1 MRTRLILE
9 IVCVNM
15 LLAVSVNLVSAACL
29 TPPASLQTI
38 SQFRLA
44 PVDLVAPNSDTRA
57 IEATTRD
64 LAGTDASLAADLVRI
79 ARGTNPRYQTAIAA
93 GLALAAI
100 SCSTVDQKAAQL
112 IQEAAASFQ
121 DGQFQASFAAVSG
134 DSNPIHLDPLAARRS
149 LAGGAVVH
157 GIHALLWALD
167 SWSAPLGDQV
177 GHWIEFETSAPTD
190 LSLHPHSP
198 GYRLIL
204 NNVLFPAAKQKH
216 LKT

>member
-15 LLAVSVNLVSAACL
+15 LLAVSVNQVSAACL

-44 PVDLVAPNSDTRA
+44 PLDLVAPNSDTWA

-79 ARGTNPRYQTAIAA
+79 AREADPRYQTAIAA

-100 SCSTVDQKAAQL
+100 TCSTVDQQAAQL
-112 IQEAAASFQ
+112 IQEAVASYA

-134 DSNPIHLDPLAARRS
+134 DLSTAATFAAIGSASSSTGSVQVTNSNQSTGPGIAPVSSGGTAA
-149 LAGGAVVH
+149 
-157 GIHALLWALD
+157 
-167 SWSAPLGDQV
+167 
-177 GHWIEFETSAPTD
+177 
-190 LSLHPHSP
+190 
-198 GYRLIL
+198 LI
-204 NNVLFPAAKQKH
+204 
-216 LKT
+216 

>member
-15 LLAVSVNLVSAACL
+15 LLAVSVNQVSAACL

-134 DSNPIHLDPLAARRS
+134 DLSTAATVAATSSASSSTGSVPATNSNRS
-149 LAGGAVVH
+149 AGSATSTAGGGGTA
-157 GIHALLWALD
+157 
-167 SWSAPLGDQV
+167 S
-177 GHWIEFETSAPTD
+177 
-190 LSLHPHSP
+190 
-198 GYRLIL
+198 LIL
-204 NNVLFPAAKQKH
+204 LATPGQTVGTTGFTATTSTITADPVSP
-216 LKT
+216 TR